1 MDHIFKALAN
11 PTRQKLLDALRP
23 KDGQTRTDLKSSL
36 DMTRFGVMTHLK
48 LLKDANLFVTQ
59 KIRAFQILL
68 PKRSPLQEVMER
80 WVAPFL
86 QPQAKALS
94 QSPK

>member
-11 PTRQKLLDALRP
+11 PTRQKLLDALRL
-23 KDGQTRTDLKSSL
+23 KDGQTRTDLESSL

-68 PKRSPLQEVMER
+68 PKRSPPARGDGPLGRAVS
-80 WVAPFL
+80 ATP
-86 QPQAKALS
+86 S

>member
-59 KIRAFQILL
+59 KIRAFQISL
-68 PKRSPLQEVMER
+68 PQRSPPAGGDGPLGRAISET
-80 WVAPFL
+80 P
-86 QPQAKALS
+86 S

>member
-1 MDHIFKALAN
+1 MDHIFKAIAN

-68 PKRSPLQEVMER
+68 PKRSPP
-80 WVAPFL
+80 AGGDG
-86 QPQAKALS
+86 ALGRAIS
-94 QSPK
+94 ATPNQSPK